1 MRNLFLMDTRKV
13 KFHMTEE
20 QNQETHDDDTQD
32 ENESGGIGQWFQD
45 NLRII
50 VSIIIVALLAGGI
63 YSYSKRTEA
72 PQVASNDTQ
81 ETEVAIEEKEIS
93 DEEVADS
100 EDTTSETTVV
110 IGTAPD
116 ATDDN
121 SGLDELVEDEKDEQG
136 TVTQDAASTDNT
148 DEAVEEAPT
157 EETTEEAPQE
167 PQDVTPEEES
177 TEDVSDEE
185 MTEEDSQTEEIT
197 EEETEET
204 DATEGSDLLAK
215 IKAGA
220 ISVKDK
226 IAAEEKK
233 IEEELASA
241 EDETT
246 DTVDEG
252 STPTEEVPADTSIET
267 SESFVETA
275 TTGDGVTNLA
285 RRALA
290 NSLEKNPDTTLTGA
304 HKVYIEDY
312 MQKNVAHSGTL
323 YVGDTVEFSKTL
335 INEAIASAHTLS
347 DAQLQNLQPYATA
360 AGY

>member
-1 MRNLFLMDTRKV
+1 
-13 KFHMTEE
+13 MTEE
-20 QNQETHDDDTQD
+20 QNQETHDDVQD
-32 ENESGGIGQWFQD
+32 KHEEGGIGQWFQD

-63 YSYSKRTEA
+63 YSYSKRTDA
-72 PQVASNDTQ
+72 PQVAKTDTT
-81 ETEVAIEEKEIS
+81 ETSVVIEEKEIS
-93 DEEVADS
+93 DEDATQDS
-100 EDTTSETTVV
+100 AEDVDTTNTVV
-110 IGTAPD
+110 IGTAPEVTED
-116 ATDDN
+116 TT
-121 SGLDELVEDEKDEQG
+121 GLDELVEDEKDEQG
-136 TVTQDAASTDNT
+136 TVTEDAASTDNT

-157 EETTEEAPQE
+157 EETTKTSTDDAEEVTQE
-167 PQDVTPEEES
+167 PTEDAQEEVTEDATEES
-177 TEDVSDEE
+177 TE
-185 MTEEDSQTEEIT
+185 MTEEEIQ
-197 EEETEET
+197 EKK
-204 DATEGSDLLAK
+204 DAAKEAGSALLAK

-220 ISVKDK
+220 MSVKDK
-226 IAAEEKK
+226 IEAEEQKLA
-233 IEEELASA
+233 EEQAAST

-246 DTVDEG
+246 DAVDEV
-252 STPTEEVPADTSIET
+252 TPTEEIPADTSIET

-275 TTGDGVTNLA
+275 TTGDGVTHLA

-312 MQKNVAHSGTL
+312 MQKNVGHSGPL

-347 DAQLQNLQPYATA
+347 DAQLQNLQPYASA

>member
-1 MRNLFLMDTRKV
+1 
-13 KFHMTEE
+13 MTEE
-20 QNQETHDDDTQD
+20 QNQETEDDDVQD

-63 YSYSKRTEA
+63 YSYSKRTDA
-72 PQVASNDTQ
+72 PQVAKTDTE
-81 ETEVAIEEKEIS
+81 ETSVVIEEKEIS
-93 DEEVADS
+93 DEDATQDS
-100 EDTTSETTVV
+100 DEDVETTNTVV
-110 IGTAPD
+110 IGTAPET
-116 ATDDN
+116 TDDTT
-121 SGLDELVEDEKDEQG
+121 GLDELVEDEKDEQG
-136 TVTQDAASTDNT
+136 TVTEDAASTDNT
-148 DEAVEEAPT
+148 DEAVEEATT
-157 EETTEEAPQE
+157 EETTEESTDDAEEVTGEPTEDAPE
-167 PQDVTPEEES
+167 EMTDEATEES
-177 TEDVSDEE
+177 TE
-185 MTEEDSQTEEIT
+185 EEIT
-197 EEETEET
+197 EEEIQEMK
-204 DATEGSDLLAK
+204 DAAKEAGSALLAK

-220 ISVKDK
+220 ISVTEK
-226 IAAEEKK
+226 IEAEEQKRA
-233 IEEELASA
+233 EEEAAAA

-246 DTVDEG
+246 DAVEG
-252 STPTEEVPADTSIET
+252 STPIEQMPEETSVET

-275 TTGDGVTNLA
+275 TPGDGVTNLA

-290 NSLEKNPDTTLTGA
+290 NSLEKNPDPTLTGA

-312 MQKNVAHSGTL
+312 MQKNVGHSGPL